1 MTQQELQFRIGE
13 VVQFNRD
20 KFENVVAVN
29 FSSFFLFT
37 SCGIV
42 FFDDAIV

>member
-29 FSSFFLFT
+29 FSFFLFT